1 MIEKLIVA
9 LTMGKQIKI
18 KKKKRKAL
26 AITASLSLL
35 KARFHLILPLNCE
48 KFIPFHKNKIKV
60 ISPT

>member
-18 KKKKRKAL
+18 KKRKAL

-35 KARFHLILPLNCE
+35 KARFDLILPLNCE

-60 ISPT
+60 ILPT

>member
-18 KKKKRKAL
+18 KKKRKAL

-60 ISPT
+60 ILPT

>member
-9 LTMGKQIKI
+9 LTTMGKQIKI
-18 KKKKRKAL
+18 KKRKVL

-48 KFIPFHKNKIKV
+48 EFIQFHKNKIKV

>member
-18 KKKKRKAL
+18 KKRKAL

-60 ISPT
+60 ILPT